1 MKIIFYSVISVFFIG
16 IGCKQSPETIADNSL
31 EVKQAERILFIVSNA
46 HFYGDSDIGASNHFS
61 EIVQAYE
68 KFKWDDLSEMVLEQ
82 TVTLMSQVHQLREQV
97 CVS

>member
-1 MKIIFYSVISVFFIG
+1 MNFN
-16 IGCKQSPETIADNSL
+16 PPA
-31 EVKQAERILFIVSNA
+31 LFIPQLTDAKMKHLQQDEQKMRFIHGLYQRLIVPSSANQMT
-46 HFYGDSDIGASNHFS
+46 GDKKVK
-61 EIVQAYE
+61 VQAYE